1 MNFIKLNDIYRL
13 IGILSNLML
22 LAKLFNLLID
32 CTITD
37 VKPRPIERKPRPSK
51 YISMACFF
59 NVITFLVAS
68 LLHRKIVMV
77 TFAFVSLF
85 AIAQACFY
93 KVCAVTFWAI
103 IIGQLL

>member
-1 MNFIKLNDIYRL
+1 MSVLPQTKPKIC
-13 IGILSNLML
+13 L
-22 LAKLFNLLID
+22 LF
-32 CTITD
+32 
-37 VKPRPIERKPRPSK
+37 V
-51 YISMACFF
+51 SMACFF

-103 IIGQLL
+103 IKCFVHKFLCAMVKY